1 MCFDEN
7 LLAAFI
13 DKALN
18 SQQEKEVLTHL
29 DQCPLCL
36 EKVFFLKKALS
47 RESLFLKE
55 PSKVESFKK
64 VMLKIQN
71 QGVLLLEKVK
81 KPFALPLEIAFRD
94 THEKKKAVQ
103 ILLDKQKVL
112 VESINPQEFSLTL
125 EKGAEMVV
133 KNKENR
139 ILFQGFLKE
148 NSPLVFKA
156 MGSFEVTLN
165 QDSIILEMG

>member
-71 QGVLLLEKVK
+71 QGVFLLEKIK
-81 KPFALPLEIAFRD
+81 KSALPEIAFRN
-94 THEKKKAVQ
+94 TMKKKQ
-103 ILLDKQKVL
+103 CKLHWINKSLI
-112 VESINPQEFSLTL
+112 ESFS
-125 EKGAEMVV
+125 
-133 KNKENR
+133 
-139 ILFQGFLKE
+139 
-148 NSPLVFKA
+148 
-156 MGSFEVTLN
+156 
-165 QDSIILEMG
+165 